1 MLCRSESNLQMFA
14 FFIWLFSFFCR
25 HDVSAQTT
33 GSYRSEKY
41 QEGLKSVVVCAH
53 PLASEAG
60 ALMFKYGGNAFD
72 AAIATQLALAVVY
85 PRAGNLGG
93 GGFLVAKLK
102 EDVAFT
108 IDFRETA
115 PAAMNSM
122 SYVDSLTGIADTGR
136 ARNGPS
142 SCGVPGTV
150 AGLFETY
157 RYALL
162 PFDSL
167 IAPAIRL
174 AQDGF
179 CITALEAE
187 KLNSHRDW
195 FLKNNRE
202 RILFTKDTPWK
213 EGDTLR
219 QPDLA
224 LTLMR
229 IRKDKVAGFYL
240 GETARMILETMKRSG
255 GFITESDLTGYQVK
269 LRDPLRF
276 DYKEYSFIT
285 MSLPSSGGI
294 IMHQVLSMMQLLEK
308 KYGKA
313 KDETEF
319 CHRFVEAERR
329 AYADRSKW
337 PGDPDFVSVPLDTL
351 VSSFYLAERIADYD
365 PAKAGESKDVQP
377 GQIESEE
384 TTHISIADSAG
395 NIVSIT
401 TTLNGNYGSKTVV
414 PGAGFFLNNEMDDFS
429 IQPGVPNQF
438 GAVGGSANAI
448 QPGKRMLSSMSPT
461 IVLKNGKLFAVL
473 GAPGGTTI
481 PSSVLLT
488 FLRLVEL
495 KQNPIDA
502 VNAPRL
508 HHQWLPDI
516 ISVERGFPSERAA
529 ALEQLGY
536 AVKYRSPFGTIELI
550 LAGSKDS
557 FTGIADGRG
566 DDSVAGE

>member
-1 MLCRSESNLQMFA
+1 MWRSSENNLQVFA
-14 FFIWLFSFFCR
+14 FFIWLVSFFCR
-25 HDVSAQTT
+25 LDVSAQTT
-33 GSYRSEKY
+33 GSYSSAKY

-115 PAAMNSM
+115 PAAVNTM
-122 SYVDSLTGIADTGR
+122 SYVDTITGIADTGS

-187 KLNSHRDW
+187 KLNSHHDW

-229 IRKDKVAGFYL
+229 IRKDKVAGFYR
-240 GETARMILETMKRSG
+240 GETARMIVETMKHSG
-255 GFITESDLTGYQVK
+255 GFITESDLSGYQVK

-276 DYKEYSFIT
+276 NYKEYSFIT

-294 IMHQVLSMMQLLEK
+294 IMQQVLSMMQLLEK

-351 VSSFYLAERIADYD
+351 VSPFYLTARIADYD
-365 PAKAGESKDVQP
+365 PAKAGTSKDILP
-377 GQIESEE
+377 GKIESEE

-395 NIVSIT
+395 NVISIT
-401 TTLNGNYGSKTVV
+401 TTLNGNYGSKTIV

-461 IVLKNGKLFAVL
+461 IVLKNGKFFAVL

-516 ISVERGFPSERAA
+516 ISVEKGFPSERAA
-529 ALEQLGY
+529 AFEQLGY

-557 FTGIADGRG
+557 YTGIADARG